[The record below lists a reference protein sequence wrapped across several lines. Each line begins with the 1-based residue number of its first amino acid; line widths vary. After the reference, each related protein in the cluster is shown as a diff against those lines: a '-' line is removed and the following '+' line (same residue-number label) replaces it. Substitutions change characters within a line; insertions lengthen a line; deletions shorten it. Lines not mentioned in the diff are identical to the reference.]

1 MVGILISKVALVGAW
16 KWTAEVV
23 LSPQVFVQVVTE
35 GLDEAVVDLDIM
47 NCF

>member
-1 MVGILISKVALVGAW
+1 MVL
-16 KWTAEVV
+16 T
-23 LSPQVFVQVVTE
+23 PQVFVQVVTE